1 MNQEWTCL
9 SKVQVNFLCNWSMH
23 AVNAMPGKLEKQLS
37 GGQPDYLMASVMVSA
52 LEKDFQR
59 SSTTRPS
66 TTTKHQISPESMLV
80 RIMYIMLNAIQHP
93 ITSSSTVASSQINTL
108 RIHDRH
114 PFSCLMFIIHLLHIH
129 C

>member
-59 SSTTRPS
+59 SSTT
-66 TTTKHQISPESMLV
+66 TTKHQISPESMLV
-80 RIMYIMLNAIQHP
+80 RIM
-93 ITSSSTVASSQINTL
+93 
-108 RIHDRH
+108 
-114 PFSCLMFIIHLLHIH
+114 C
-129 C
+129 

>member
-37 GGQPDYLMASVMVSA
+37 GGQPDYQMASVMVSA

-66 TTTKHQISPESMLV
+66 MTTKHQISPESMFVKAQLKCP
-80 RIMYIMLNAIQHP
+80 L
-93 ITSSSTVASSQINTL
+93 SSSIKMTTL
-108 RIHDRH
+108 ISH
-114 PFSCLMFIIHLLHIH
+114 SLY
-129 C
+129 